1 MCLTLCLSPSL
12 KTVQDQ
18 WLWSQECFSG
28 PTKAQQDVS
37 QPVQLNPQP
46 AEELRLPEDSTVTWL
61 YTEMSQQCHPGPST
75 LLLHREASHQGHLAW
90 GKMLPQTRE
99 GHLAW
104 EKMLLPTKGS
114 SKVSVPAL
122 TQPLKIWQSFSLGRT
137 QGSGHLC
144 LSALLDAPEILMS
157 AGVETENHIQ
167 FHFLF
172 LSLQHFGKNVL

>member
-28 PTKAQQDVS
+28 PTKAQQGVS

-46 AEELRLPEDSTVTWL
+46 AEELRLPEDSTETWL
-61 YTEMSQQCHPGPST
+61 YTEMSQQCHPGHST
-75 LLLHREASHQGHLAW
+75 LLVHREASHQGHLAW
-90 GKMLPQTRE
+90 GKMI
-99 GHLAW
+99 
-104 EKMLLPTKGS
+104 LPTKGS

-122 TQPLKIWQSFSLGRT
+122 TQPLKLWQSFSLSRT

-157 AGVETENHIQ
+157 AGVETEKHIQ